1 MDPKEDYES
10 EQSDHEDCP
19 TCSEEESM
27 NEDKSPTIS
36 DAEFIVS
43 DEEEEDE
50 VEELIEENENLEK
63 ENKLLKNRLKKQ
75 GKIIWAIS
83 QELKESGVLKKIVV

>member
-1 MDPKEDYES
+1 
-10 EQSDHEDCP
+10 
-19 TCSEEESM
+19 M
-27 NEDKSPTIS
+27 NEDESPTIS

-50 VEELIEENENLEK
+50 VEELIEENENLKK
-63 ENKLLKNRLKKQ
+63 ENKLLKNQLKKQ